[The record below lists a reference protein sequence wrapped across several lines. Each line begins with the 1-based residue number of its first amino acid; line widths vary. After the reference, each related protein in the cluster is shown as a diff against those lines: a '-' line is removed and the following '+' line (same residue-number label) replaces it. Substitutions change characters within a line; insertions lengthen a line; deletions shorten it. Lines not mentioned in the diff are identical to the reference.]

1 MICRR
6 RGDIKPLP
14 KVGPQTF
21 LIAENAAFAAF
32 HKPPGMETVSEGGG
46 PELLALAREMLGDKG
61 LCPVHR
67 LDRDTSGVQ
76 VFARNPEAEKEL
88 VRLFRERLVEKT
100 YLAFCLGVPRNQS
113 GTVNRSLS
121 GWSGG
126 RRPVRV
132 MKNGGLAAST
142 HYETLASSGELAG
155 GWRLSFLSFRPRQ
168 GRTHQIRVHAAAI
181 GHPVLG
187 DDQYGERRFN
197 KLARE
202 TLGLSRQALHA
213 WRLAFEWRGSRVEA
227 VSPLPPDMASA
238 GKRAGLESYL
248 GNLYNGSRP

>member
-1 MICRR
+1 M
-6 RGDIKPLP
+6 P
-14 KVGPQTF
+14 KLARQTF

-32 HKPPGMETVSEGGG
+32 HKPPGVETVSEDGG
-46 PELLALAREMLGDKG
+46 PELLSLARGMLEGDF
-61 LCPVHR
+61 LRPVHR

-76 VFARNPEAEKEL
+76 IFARSPGAEKRL

-100 YLAFCLGVPRNQS
+100 YLALCLGVPRNSS
-113 GTVNRSLS
+113 GTINRGLS

-132 MKNGGLAAST
+132 VKKDGLAAST
-142 HYETLASSGELAG
+142 SYEALAASGEMAG

-187 DDQYGERRFN
+187 DDQYGERPFN
-197 KLARE
+197 KLAGK
-202 TLGLSRQALHA
+202 TLGLRRQALHA
-213 WRLAFEWRGSRVEA
+213 WRLSFEWEGGRAELTD
-227 VSPLPPDMASA
+227 PLPDDMAAA
-238 GKRAGLESYL
+238 GERAGLSGLERY
-248 GNLYNGSRP
+248 R